1 VFERRSKLEKE
12 YINVNKEAYNTFA
25 SQHLERHKQIGKYDL
40 TDEDWKRLLSEKLL
54 KSNVKNNVLEI
65 GPGTGRILKILEEDL
80 KCRTIAVELA
90 EEMIKY
96 AKIKSPN
103 TVFIEDN
110 ILNVRFAKETF
121 DAIFMGALIHNFP
134 KEDAKKLLELVYNW
148 IKFDGKILI
157 YTTIH
162 EKSEEGYYEK
172 KDYSGNIVRFRKK
185 FTEEELQELIED
197 LNFKITYKMY
207 TEEPDRNKKWL
218 TYIIKKSK

>member
-1 VFERRSKLEKE
+1 MKE
-12 YINVNKEAYNTFA
+12 NYIDVNKEAYNIFA
-25 SQHLERHKQIGKYDL
+25 SQHAERHNKIGKYDL
-40 TDEDWKRLLSEKLL
+40 TDEEWKKILSEKLL
-54 KSNVKNNVLEI
+54 KPNIDNNVLEI
-65 GPGTGRILKILEEDL
+65 GPGTGRILKILEYDL

-103 TVFIEDN
+103 TIFIEDN
-110 ILNVRFAKETF
+110 ILNVKFANETF

-134 KEDAKKLLELVYNW
+134 KEDAKKLLKLIYNW

-172 KDYSGNIVRFRKK
+172 QDYSGNIVRFRAK
-185 FTEEELQELIED
+185 FTERELQELIEKS
-197 LNFKITYKMY
+197 NFKITYKMY
-207 TEEPDRNKKWL
+207 TSEPDRNKNWL
-218 TYIIKKSK
+218 TYIIEKVI